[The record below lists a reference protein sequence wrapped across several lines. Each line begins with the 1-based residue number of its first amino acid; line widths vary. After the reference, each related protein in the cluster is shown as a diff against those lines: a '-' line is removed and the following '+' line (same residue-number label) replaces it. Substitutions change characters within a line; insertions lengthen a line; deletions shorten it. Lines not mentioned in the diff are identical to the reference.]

1 MAWSQ
6 GRAQFAAFLITL
18 VAIVLSDLLVGITIG
33 LAVGFFF
40 ILREHLRLPA
50 LRVISHPGAVLTRY
64 ALPEQATFLNKANI
78 ERRSKRCL
86 LGAGSKSTDARPS
99 ASTPTCWNSSTSLP
113 RRRDCATLTTV
124 LWDSSSADHP
134 DPYTLIHAELFRT
147 LQGDRAWATEAVAK
161 DSGYFE
167 RHTRGQQ
174 PHFFFLGCC
183 DSRVPTE
190 ILTGAEPGVIFNHR
204 NIANQAHPTDM
215 SMLAALEYAVE
226 VLDVRHVLV
235 CGHYNCGGVK
245 AAMSAPGHML
255 VDNWLQIVR
264 DVQLRHQGELE
275 SLPEHARFKRLVELN
290 VLEQVF
296 PALADS
302 HRSQLLAQG
311 PPADPSRR
319 RVRSE

>member
-1 MAWSQ
+1 MQ
-6 GRAQFAAFLITL
+6 NYF
-18 VAIVLSDLLVGITIG
+18 
-33 LAVGFFF
+33 
-40 ILREHLRLPA
+40 
-50 LRVISHPGAVLTRY
+50 
-64 ALPEQATFLNKANI
+64 
-78 ERRSKRCL
+78 
-86 LGAGSKSTDARPS
+86 
-99 ASTPTCWNSSTSLP
+99 
-113 RRRDCATLTTV
+113 
-124 LWDSSSADHP
+124 
-134 DPYTLIHAELFRT
+134 ELFK
-147 LQGDRAWATEAVAK
+147 GNRAWATEAVAK

-296 PALADS
+296 QLSRTPIVRNYWLKGRRPILHGVVYDLNDGLLKELVSGVDGEDRANELRAAVAREVVTVPDS
-302 HRSQLLAQG
+302 LHKVEQHA
-311 PPADPSRR
+311 
-319 RVRSE
+319 